1 MPLDIDYTYRTVGN
15 HPYKIGKAYRLDY
28 ETLIEL
34 EIKAAPR
41 GDFFFDFQP
50 GGRDF
55 TFTAPTIFEQLHP

>member
-41 GDFFFDFQP
+41 GDFILRLPIWKLGAHIHRLND
-50 GGRDF
+50 
-55 TFTAPTIFEQLHP
+55 L